1 MGRKQAARGKLKAI
15 APHAKPTDTDFIRD
29 RYIHMRVS
37 NRKYRETLK
46 REAKAEGRSLSN
58 YIFFLVERARER
70 LTA

>member
-1 MGRKQAARGKLKAI
+1 
-15 APHAKPTDTDFIRD
+15 
-29 RYIHMRVS
+29 MRVS